1 MEFDVFFSI
10 CQTEVD
16 GYLPDERTMLSN
28 FFDQV
33 RLADELGFG
42 TAWVAESHL
51 STEVQKTNP
60 GAVIPHFVGEI
71 GLNTDILQLAHRVF
85 AQTRRIG
92 VGSAILNILCNGGPI
107 AHAERIRTFLALH
120 GLDPEESRP
129 ITIGF
134 ASGRFPFIN
143 VPYGIVP
150 RTPVEAAAW
159 PVVKNKIFE
168 EATEIF
174 LRLLEGET
182 MSSLD
187 VARRVLRRGDFR
199 SDADWQKVQEAW
211 GHWAEAIPLEPR
223 YRFPNLKIV
232 PQESRMDLL
241 RLSIGSHDPA
251 TQIFANTIMPV
262 GVFNLSITPGDEIE
276 KTNERML
283 KHYHPAGGPWR
294 RSLMPRTVLVFLNE
308 EEGPTSAERNEHAAA
323 EARAA
328 LSNYWKALEGTL
340 DEEKVRR
347 ATGNALVGDAA
358 AVAAQ
363 IRERFHPEDRLML
376 WFDFNNHDSARVGR
390 NMRAFVQQVLPLVSP
405 ESGVRSPESIERE
418 K

>member
-1 MEFDVFFSI
+1 MEFDIFFSI

-16 GYLPDERTMLSN
+16 GYLPSEQVMLEN
-28 FFDQV
+28 FFEQV
-33 RLADELGFG
+33 ELADRLGFG
-42 TAWVAESHL
+42 IAWVAESHL

-85 AQTRRIG
+85 ARTKRIG
-92 VGSAILNILCNGGPI
+92 IGSAILNILCNGGPI

-120 GLDPEESRP
+120 GLDRDEQRTL
-129 ITIGF
+129 TIGF

-150 RTPVEAAAW
+150 RTPVESAAW

-174 LRLLEGET
+174 LRLIRGET
-182 MSSLD
+182 LSSSMITP
-187 VARRVLRRGDFR
+187 RTLRRADFR
-199 SDADWQKVQEAW
+199 KDDDWQRVVEAY
-211 GHWAEAIPLEPR
+211 GSYADEIPLEPR
-223 YRFPNLKIV
+223 WRFPNLKIV
-232 PQESRMDLL
+232 PQESRLDLL

-251 TQIFANTIMPV
+251 TQIFANTILPV

-283 KHYHPAGGPWR
+283 TAYHPDGGRWQR
-294 RSLMPRTVLVFLNE
+294 RLMPRTVLVFYNDD
-308 EEGPTSAERNEHAAA
+308 PARAA
-323 EARAA
+323 EEARDA
-328 LSNYWKALEGTL
+328 LSNYWRALEGTL

-347 ATGNALVGDAA
+347 ATNNALVGDAEA
-358 AVAAQ
+358 IAAQ
-363 IRERFHPEDRLML
+363 VQQRFHPDDRLML
-376 WFDFNNHDSARVGR
+376 WFDFNNHDSKRVMA
-390 NMRAFVQQVLPLVSP
+390 NMEAFMTR
-405 ESGVRSPESIERE
+405 VRRE
-418 K
+418 GAK